1 MKIIDY
7 IRPIAYVINKVVSY
21 LRNTIETVVSNL
33 RNTIQKAERRI
44 NTPEIPGKPKSN
56 LILHCENNPDA
67 QTHSCM
73 VIGTEF
79 S

>member
-21 LRNTIETVVSNL
+21 LRNA
-33 RNTIQKAERRI
+33 IQKAERRI
-44 NTPEIPGKPKSN
+44 NTPEIPGNPKSN

-67 QTHSCM
+67 QAHSCM